1 MRHVARGWWTG
12 ALLAGAM
19 GCGSAAWAQSMVDL
33 TAAMGTQSAATATG
47 GMSPVQT
54 LGTVR
59 RNLNAANA
67 AHQGAWAEGGEV
79 GMHGGGGKDA
89 WSHGGSSSRTAA
101 SPGKGWATR
110 ASQSAAHTGAS
121 TWARAGDTT
130 IRRR

>member
-67 AHQGAWAEGGEV
+67 AHQGAWAEGGDG

-89 WSHGGSSSRTAA
+89 WSHGRSAA
-101 SPGKGWATR
+101 SPRKGWATC
-110 ASQSAAHTGAS
+110 ASQGRARTGAS